1 MNLKEYLTS
10 CILEEKE
17 TVEHLLYIDNS
28 IGCTTL
34 TYEDL
39 LETIRKIEPTLINEY
54 SKFIAITDGYFERVF
69 KILISISSLDT
80 IYIDRTFVALNK
92 YLVSRVNYFYN
103 EEIIKLDIT
112 KDYFKYKDSKDKIII
127 SGFDTF
133 IEDMSDYFKDNQIII
148 V

>member
-17 TVEHLLYIDNS
+17 IVEHLLYIDNS

-54 SKFIAITDGYFERVF
+54 SKLIAITDGYFESVF

-80 IYIDRTFVALNK
+80 IYVDRTFVALNK
-92 YLVSRVNYFYN
+92 YLISRVNYFYN

>member
-1 MNLKEYLTS
+1 MNIKGYLIS

-17 TVEHLLYIDNS
+17 IVEHLLYIDNS

-39 LETIRKIEPTLINEY
+39 LETIRKIEPTFIN
-54 SKFIAITDGYFERVF
+54 SNTKFVAITDGYFESVF

-103 EEIIKLDIT
+103 EEVIKLDIT

-133 IEDMSDYFKDNQIII
+133 IEDMSNYFRDNQIII